1 MKLRKEILKFGNKG
15 EKTGWTY
22 IIIERKESEK
32 LIPKRKTSYRVKLK
46 IEDIEGVFEL
56 TTLPMGEGEFIIPLK
71 AELLKKM
78 KKQKGDIISFEIG
91 INTKEYEL
99 NKDFMEFLQT
109 EKKASE
115 FFHTLTRSHQN
126 YFSKWIDSAKTP
138 ITKANRIAESVEALS
153 KKLAYAEMI
162 RAKKTQIFDNQVFT
176 HVSSA
181 DETITTEMD

>member
-22 IIIERKESEK
+22 IIIEKKESEK
-32 LIPKRKTSYRVKLK
+32 LIPKRKKSYRVKLK
-46 IEDIEGVFEL
+46 IDEIEGVFEL
-56 TTLPMGEGEFIIPLK
+56 TTLPMGEGDFIIPLR

-78 KKQKGDIISFEIG
+78 KKNKGDFISFEID
-91 INTKEYEL
+91 INTEEYKL
-99 NKDFMEFLQT
+99 NKDFIEFLQT

-138 ITKANRIAESVEALS
+138 ITKATRIVESVEALS
-153 KKLAYAEMI
+153 KKLDYAEMI
-162 RAKKTQIFDNQVFT
+162 RAKKN
-176 HVSSA
+176 
-181 DETITTEMD
+181 TII